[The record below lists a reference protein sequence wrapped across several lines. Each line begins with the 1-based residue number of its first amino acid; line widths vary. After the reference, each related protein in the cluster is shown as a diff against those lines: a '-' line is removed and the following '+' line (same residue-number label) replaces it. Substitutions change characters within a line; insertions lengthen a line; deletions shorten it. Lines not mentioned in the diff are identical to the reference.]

1 MPVLPTVNTL
11 LIIISA
17 IMVVFGWVSIVKG
30 KVKAHKRSMITA
42 IISAI
47 LFFITY
53 AMQTILVG
61 NTSFGGPEHVK
72 IYYTIFL
79 LFHIVLATT
88 SAVLGAFTFIL
99 ARKRNIEKHR
109 KLGPITSILWL
120 ITAITGVMVYL
131 FLYVIYSGG
140 ETTSIFRAIFGL

>member
-1 MPVLPTVNTL
+1 
-11 LIIISA
+11 
-17 IMVVFGWVSIVKG
+17 MVVFGWVFIIQG
-30 KVKAHKRSMITA
+30 KYKAHKRSMITA
-42 IISAI
+42 TITAL
-47 LFFITY
+47 LFFVTYIT
-53 AMQTILVG
+53 QTILVG
-61 NTSFGGPEHVK
+61 NTSFGGPEDVK

-88 SAVLGAFTFIL
+88 SAVLGAMTFIF
-99 ARKRNIEKHR
+99 ARKRKIKKHR

-140 ETTSIFRAIFGL
+140 ETTTIFKAIFGL